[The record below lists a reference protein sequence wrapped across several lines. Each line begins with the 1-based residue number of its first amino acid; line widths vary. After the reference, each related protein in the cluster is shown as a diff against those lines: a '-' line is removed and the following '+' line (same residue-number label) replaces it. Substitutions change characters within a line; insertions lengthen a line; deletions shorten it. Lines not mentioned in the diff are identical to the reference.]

1 MPPAPTPFH
10 PRFPIG
16 MQFALMNQSGHQ
28 FRVQLVAQGAA
39 VAVVPVGESIT
50 AEPLRESLTETIQ
63 RSLPASRASID
74 IKFFAVPC
82 EVGSFVGVVVGGFAD
97 SPEAGSIS
105 ALIVF
110 LILALSPVHAAVL
123 RRRAR
128 GPPDRGRLP
137 LGLAGFRFK
146 GALCG
151 RTEQSAHNTDKCFSC
166 VVGSER
172 RGFGPTNK
180 GRP

>member
-1 MPPAPTPFH
+1 MHTIDATAGAWVVVRAGGEAGDPFSSRRRGLLSASITGRTLDWMSPAPTPFH

-16 MQFALMNQSGHQ
+16 MQFALMNQSRHQ
-28 FRVQLVAQGAA
+28 FRVQPVAQGAA

-74 IKFFAVPC
+74 IKFFAIPC

-110 LILALSPVHAAVL
+110 LILALL
-123 RRRAR
+123 QY
-128 GPPDRGRLP
+128 
-137 LGLAGFRFK
+137 
-146 GALCG
+146 
-151 RTEQSAHNTDKCFSC
+151 TEQS
-166 VVGSER
+166 
-172 RGFGPTNK
+172 
-180 GRP
+180 